1 MAQPWESKRKFFLRL
16 VNRLSLIHL
25 RSALQELI
33 QTLIYFLLYQTRLK
47 LVFIS
52 AEIIIQYIKPDW
64 NMGTVSKEVLP
75 LSVLKSS
82 HLRCCSVKKV
92 LLKISQKTC
101 NFIKKRFQH
110 SYFPV
115 KIMNTYFKI
124 ICKRVPLWIDVAT
137 EKVCTLTKLYQIKLK
152 NELDLPTSTRS
163 EQLPSILK
171 KLV

>member
-1 MAQPWESKRKFFLRL
+1 MFFCGHPGEDFLSPAFPEIRVLFFLAQPWESKRKFFLRL

-115 KIMNTYFKI
+115 KIMKFLRTLISRSSANECPFELMLQQ
-124 ICKRVPLWIDVAT
+124 KRYAH
-137 EKVCTLTKLYQIKLK
+137 
-152 NELDLPTSTRS
+152 
-163 EQLPSILK
+163 
-171 KLV
+171 